1 MTGYILFRVLHFL
14 ATKLPL
20 KAGYAVATYLSVLKF
35 YISPRDRKAVIAN
48 LKRILPPSEQK
59 RINHQAKV
67 VFINFGKY
75 LLEFFR
81 FTAAD
86 KGALTRLIKVEGIE
100 YIDAALKNGNGAI
113 ILSAHIGN
121 WEMGG
126 ILMALIGYPMLAV
139 ALPHRD
145 HKVNSLFNAQ
155 REKMGVVVAPSLGIG
170 VRRIYEALK
179 GNRLVALVGDRDF
192 TNAGERLDF
201 LGASKVIPRGPAVI
215 SMRTKAPII
224 PGFLIRK
231 PDDSFVL
238 EFSEP
243 LPRMEDEMMCMKVYA
258 KLIEKKIQQ
267 YPRQWLLFREFWKE

>member
-1 MTGYILFRVLHFL
+1 MTGYVLFKILHFL

-20 KAGYAVATYLSVLKF
+20 KAGYALATYLSILKF

-48 LKRILPPSEQK
+48 LRRILPVAEHQ

-86 KGALTRLIKVEGIE
+86 KDILTRLIKVEGLE
-100 YIDAALKNGNGAI
+100 HIDAALKKGKGAI
-113 ILSAHIGN
+113 ILSAHLGN

-139 ALPHRD
+139 ALPHRY
-145 HKVNSLFNAQ
+145 HRVNSLFNAQ

-192 TNAGERLDF
+192 NNAGEKMDF

-215 SMRTKAPII
+215 SMRTQAPII
-224 PGFLIRK
+224 PGFVIRK

-243 LPRMEDEMMCMKVYA
+243 LPQIEDEIECMKVYA
-258 KLIEKKIQQ
+258 KFIEKKIQQ